1 MLTDRHN
8 IGYLSCRPF
17 QPRQA
22 FPPTEL
28 ARELAPKWRAS
39 ASSPGDYPRE
49 LWFAGPACYLTG
61 TTLKDWIDR
70 LSISDGLSGR
80 QNPREQVAE
89 DYDISGDSVLSASRP
104 SLTFNP
110 LTYNAP
116 MSGAEVR
123 ST

>member
-1 MLTDRHN
+1 MPRVLTDRC
-8 IGYLSCRPF
+8 GGEAVDCQVVLSD
-17 QPRQA
+17 Q
-22 FPPTEL
+22 
-28 ARELAPKWRAS
+28 
-39 ASSPGDYPRE
+39 
-49 LWFAGPACYLTG
+49 
-61 TTLKDWIDR
+61 I
-70 LSISDGLSGR
+70 SGR

-89 DYDISGDSVLSASRP
+89 DYDIAGDSILPASHP

>member
-8 IGYLSCRPF
+8 
-17 QPRQA
+17 
-22 FPPTEL
+22 TEGL
-28 ARELAPKWRAS
+28 DCQIVL
-39 ASSPGDYPRE
+39 
-49 LWFAGPACYLTG
+49 
-61 TTLKDWIDR
+61 
-70 LSISDGLSGR
+70 SDGLSGR
-80 QNPREQVAE
+80 QYPREQAAQ
-89 DYDISGDSVLSASRP
+89 DYDLSGDSVLSASHP